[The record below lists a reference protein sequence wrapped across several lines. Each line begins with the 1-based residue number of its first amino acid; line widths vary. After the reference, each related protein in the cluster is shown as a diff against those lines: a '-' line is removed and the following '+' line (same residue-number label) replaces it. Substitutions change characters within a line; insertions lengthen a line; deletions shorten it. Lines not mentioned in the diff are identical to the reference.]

1 VISWF
6 RKFAFKS
13 GQLVYHYTKS
23 LILNLEGLGLRH
35 HMAITAAEVGLCTLN
50 QVEPITHNL

>member
-1 VISWF
+1 
-6 RKFAFKS
+6 
-13 GQLVYHYTKS
+13 VYHYTKS